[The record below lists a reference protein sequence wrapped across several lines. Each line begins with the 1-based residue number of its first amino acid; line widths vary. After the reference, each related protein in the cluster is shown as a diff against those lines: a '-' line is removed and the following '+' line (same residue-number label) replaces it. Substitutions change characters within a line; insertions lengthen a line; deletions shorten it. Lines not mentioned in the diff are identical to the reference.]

1 MKTSQTLAPVVR
13 VARHRERDAARQ
25 MGDRMR
31 HVDQQQK
38 QLEELV
44 NYRNEYANSFI
55 DRTKSGLSAVKL
67 REYQL
72 FIGRLDIAIEQQKQQ
87 LESSR
92 KNCEASQQQWRGAD
106 GRHKM
111 INKVVQRRAQAEGQQ
126 QTDKEQRENDDR
138 PHSNEKPMK

>member
-1 MKTSQTLAPVVR
+1 MKTSQTLAPVVK

-31 HVDQQQK
+31 HFDQQK
-38 QLEELV
+38 NQLQELV
-44 NYRNEYANSFI
+44 NYRKEYANSFI
-55 DRTKSGLSAVKL
+55 DATRTGLSAVQL

-72 FIGRLDIAIEQQKQQ
+72 FLGRLDIAIEQQKEQ
-87 LESSR
+87 LENSR

-111 INKVVQRRAQAEGQQ
+111 INKVVKKRTQAEGLQQ
-126 QTDKEQRENDDR
+126 QDKEQRETDDR
-138 PHSNEKPMK
+138 PHSNDKPMK

>member
-1 MKTSQTLAPVVR
+1 MKTSQTLAPVVK

-31 HVDQQQK
+31 HFEQQQK
-38 QLEELV
+38 QLQELV
-44 NYRNEYANSFI
+44 SYREEYANSFI
-55 DRTKSGLSAVKL
+55 DVTKAGLSAVQL

-72 FIGRLDIAIEQQKQQ
+72 FLGRLDIAIEQQKQQ

-92 KNCEASQQQWRGAD
+92 KNCETSQENWRGAD

-111 INKVVQRRAQAEGQQ
+111 MNKVVQRRAQVEGQQ
-126 QTDKEQRENDDR
+126 QQDKEQRESDDR
-138 PHSNEKPMK
+138 LHSNDEPMK